1 MRLILPPGMSR
12 AKFERALAAMRRVV
26 GAQWV
31 LATDEDRD
39 TYLDPYGVGDGAAHA
54 PSAAVAPASVE
65 ELQAVLRV
73 ANEHR
78 LPLWPISRGKNLG
91 YGGASP
97 RMPGTVVLDLGR
109 LNRILEVNE
118 TLGYCVVE
126 PGVGFFEL
134 HEHLT
139 RNRIAMEVG
148 IPGNG
153 WGSVVGNALER
164 GFSFR
169 GDHSENI
176 CGLEVVLPDGGL
188 LRTGMGAMKNSAIWN
203 TGRHGFGPSWDQAFV
218 QSNFGVV
225 TKMGLWLHPVPEEV
239 ITVRVALDQPDDI
252 GWYMDALAPLRLR
265 GVVNGNIAIS

>member
-1 MRLILPPGMSR
+1 MKPILPPGMST
-12 AKFERALAAMRRVV
+12 AVFDRALTALRRVV
-26 GAQWV
+26 GTQWV

-39 TYLDPYGVGDGAAHA
+39 TYLDPYATGTGAAHA

-73 ANEHR
+73 ANEFR

-97 RMPGTVVLDLGR
+97 RMPGTMVLDLGR
-109 LNRILEVNE
+109 LNRILEVDE
-118 TLGYCVVE
+118 RLGYCVVE

-134 HEHLT
+134 HEYLT
-139 RNRIAMEVG
+139 ANRIAMEVG

-169 GDHSENI
+169 GDHSNNI
-176 CGLEVVLPDGGL
+176 CGLEVVLPSGEL
-188 LRTGMGAMKNSAIWN
+188 LRTGMGAMPGNN
-203 TGRHGFGPSWDQAFV
+203 TWAAARHGFGPSWDQAFV
-218 QSNFGVV
+218 QSNFGV
-225 TKMGLWLHPVPEEV
+225 
-239 ITVRVALDQPDDI
+239 ITNVGEGEIKLKELIQDGAGDWAERSSTLLLQPA
-252 GWYMDALAPLRLR
+252 G
-265 GVVNGNIAIS
+265 GNQQERR